1 MTAEGA
7 GDHTSDCSTS
17 LVQIQAGVQ
26 PDQPDVVMLT
36 SDHPVQE
43 AAEAIKPILG
53 KYYNYDSRNVFAAMW
68 QDWHVCCY
76 VAPDVKGGDVL
87 WFRQ

>member
-1 MTAEGA
+1 MTACYGSVAGA
-7 GDHTSDCSTS
+7 LCSRPCT
-17 LVQIQAGVQ
+17 
-26 PDQPDVVMLT
+26 M
-36 SDHPVQE
+36 QE

-53 KYYNYDSRNVFAAMW
+53 KYYNYDSRNVFSAMW

-76 VAPDVKGGDVL
+76 VAPDAKGGEVL

>member
-1 MTAEGA
+1 M
-7 GDHTSDCSTS
+7 
-17 LVQIQAGVQ
+17 
-26 PDQPDVVMLT
+26 
-36 SDHPVQE
+36 QE

-76 VAPDVKGGDVL
+76 VAPDAKGGEVL